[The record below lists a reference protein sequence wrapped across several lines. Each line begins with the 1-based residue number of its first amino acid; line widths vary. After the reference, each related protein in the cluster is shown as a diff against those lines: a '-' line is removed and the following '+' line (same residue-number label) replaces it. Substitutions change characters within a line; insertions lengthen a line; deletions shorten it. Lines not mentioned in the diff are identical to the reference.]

1 MGTEENTRGKT
12 EGNNRRDWVT
22 PINEP
27 GKGTPL
33 PQDLREFVAT
43 SQWTFAK
50 TMPEW
55 PHEYIVRGRVDGH
68 LFEALVHHIRGHGF
82 EGRFYGRAL
91 TYFAE
96 GGLLYWTMGAPIE
109 ETTIVNRCREED
121 SYENRLR
128 NGTLP
133 PGLPRGA

>member
-1 MGTEENTRGKT
+1 MN
-12 EGNNRRDWVT
+12 DS
-22 PINEP
+22 IA
-27 GKGTPL
+27 L
-33 PQDLREFVAT
+33 PDALRKFIES

-55 PHEYIVRGRVDGH
+55 PHEYLVRDRVDRV
-68 LFEALVHHIRGHGF
+68 LFEALSRHIRQHGI
-82 EGRFYGRAL
+82 EQSFYQRVL

-96 GGLLYWTMGAPIE
+96 DGLLYWTMGEPIE
-109 ETTIVNRCREED
+109 ETTIINRCKEEE

-133 PGLPRGA
+133 RDNRAEK

>member
-1 MGTEENTRGKT
+1 MSASFPFPDAT
-12 EGNNRRDWVT
+12 
-22 PINEP
+22 
-27 GKGTPL
+27 
-33 PQDLREFVAT
+33 REFVES

-55 PHEYIVRGRVDGH
+55 PHEYLVRERVDQGR
-68 LFEALVHHIRGHGF
+68 FEELVRHIRAHGF
-82 EGRFYGRAL
+82 EGRFYQKGI

-96 GGLLYWTMGAPIE
+96 GGFLYWTMGAPIE
-109 ETTIVNRCREED
+109 NTKIINRCKEED

-133 PGLPRGA
+133 PGTHSEK